1 MSLTDSIGVDVQSM
15 TAGVARAQ
23 QEAAAADHGVEQI
36 AARAVASGFVGITAG
51 LARVRQMIGQARS
64 RLTEAADVLGEASR
78 AVGSVG
84 RQPSP
89 QETIAAL
96 TPAIAALTTAEGSV
110 TAAASAIM
118 MRGVWPRR
126 RCRAGSRARR
136 WRACSRCCRSWPPS
150 AFRGL
155 RPGNT
160 STRHWHRP
168 DRSVTWETSDG
179 RRKQRP
185 TARHT
190 PSSRRCDTTPA
201 RSRWRRGWTE
211 RATDGGC
218 PTAGRP
224 RLGTSRSGDPAQTRT
239 PRRPPFPASPRWRD
253 PAHPRRVQR
262 RGDLLRR
269 R

>member
-110 TAAASAIM
+110 TAAASAIDD
-118 MRGVWPRR
+118 
-126 RCRAGSRARR
+126 ARR
-136 WRACSRCCRSWPPS
+136 LATT
-150 AFRGL
+150 ALQGGQ
-155 RPGNT
+155 PGPT
-160 STRHWHRP
+160 LARLQQMLQILAAVRVQGT
-168 DRSVTWETSDG
+168 
-179 RRKQRP
+179 
-185 TARHT
+185 TARQHV
-190 PSSRRCDTTPA
+190 DAALAQA
-201 RSRWRRGWTE
+201 R
-211 RATDGGC
+211 
-218 PTAGRP
+218 
-224 RLGTSRSGDPAQTRT
+224 Q
-239 PRRPPFPASPRWRD
+239 
-253 PAHPRRVQR
+253 V
-262 RGDLLRR
+262 GDLGN
-269 R
+269 